1 LAAIP
6 AYDEWMKSTNVLGSP
21 RSAFLKALDDAIKT
35 RDRGAVKTA
44 FDRWRFEQSKQGK
57 DWKKSARNKTGA
69 MTSLLRVF
77 QLPQT
82 PTKEEREAMAY
93 IRREQQMALMRQFQR
108 TTVVFKEETLGAV
121 VSGNASRWGKLK
133 VAAQGAGLVKG
144 LVETGSGLAGI
155 NGGKGG
161 GGAGGP
167 LAQIKDKLTQ
177 VIHDLCPGL
186 DISPDT
192 VLQRI
197 GLPGVADFV
206 KQAAPI
212 LGSVK
217 SGLKAVQAW
226 GEVAK
231 TAREK
236 YQLSQ
241 ARYAIAKGDPEAA
254 LNAVGAILTREL
266 ASNTASAASAT
277 VSFSMQT
284 AGLFADMG
292 GASGPVV
299 AAAQTL
305 AELLQSI
312 YEFVRDYKEVQRA
325 NKLLKL
331 GALNLDLFETCPIL
345 GCYFIAVQ
353 DHSTVIAFAVDEY
366 GTANWMFDVERMVL
380 ALTPVLESARRLIQA
395 SKFELKGIRIDDKT
409 AEVMLI
415 SLQDQKGLVEKN
427 YAVKTGLDK
436 ATAFPEHVKEV
447 LTERFM
453 AVIGK
458 GKAPAGPVFDK
469 SRIQGF
475 GSVAETGLGV
485 F

>member
-1 LAAIP
+1 
-6 AYDEWMKSTNVLGSP
+6 MKSTSVLGSP
-21 RSAFLKALDDAIKT
+21 RSDHLKALDGAIKAG
-35 RDRGAVKTA
+35 DEGKIKTA

-69 MTSLLRVF
+69 MTSLMRAF
-77 QLPQT
+77 QI
-82 PTKEEREAMAY
+82 PTAPSKEEREAMEY

-108 TTVVFKEETLGAV
+108 TKVVFKQETLGAI
-121 VSGNASRWGKLK
+121 VSGNGTKFDKLK
-133 VAAQGAGLVKG
+133 LVAKGASIAKG
-144 LVETGSGLAGI
+144 LAETGSSL
-155 NGGKGG
+155 G
-161 GGAGGP
+161 GGAQGNNGP
-167 LAQIKDKLTQ
+167 IEQIKEKLTQ
-177 VIHDLCPGL
+177 AIISLCPEL

-192 VLQRI
+192 VLNKI

-212 LGSVK
+212 LGSIT
-217 SGLKAVQAW
+217 SGLKAAQAW
-226 GEVAK
+226 AEVAK

-236 YQLSQ
+236 YKLSQ

-254 LNAVGAILTREL
+254 LTAIGVILNREL
-266 ASNTASAASAT
+266 ASNTAAATSAT
-277 VSFSMQT
+277 VTFSLQT

-292 GASGPVV
+292 GVTGPAV
-299 AAAQTL
+299 AAAQTI

-325 NKLLKL
+325 NKLLEL

-366 GTANWMFDVERMVL
+366 GTANWMFDVERMVK
-380 ALTPVLESARRLIQA
+380 ALTPVLESARRMIHA

-415 SLQDQKGLVEKN
+415 SLQDQKGIVEKN
-427 YAVKTGLDK
+427 YSVKTGVDK
-436 ATAFPEHVKEV
+436 AMAFPDHVKEV

-453 AVIGK
+453 SAIGK
-458 GKAPAGPVFDK
+458 GTTPPGPVFDK

-475 GSVAETGLGV
+475 GSVGDKDGHGV